1 VIEIKGHHFYNDVKH
16 MTEWMGAHVRNTLLK
31 NLREQT
37 VQLPGGPNRPP
48 ETFTM
53 EELGIGYVILAKSFP
68 LDKTHKEP
76 NPYYEG
82 RGATGGAYGS
92 GGMGGMMP
100 GGMAPGGM
108 APGGMAP
115 GGMAPGGMGPGGMG
129 SGGPAAPKGN
139 PSGAAA
145 DTEEEEKEVEPPFYD
160 APKYDFIV
168 QFCWQEKQ
176 LTERLKQR
184 ELARQQEQEQ
194 QDQQNQ
200 QDQEQTDAP
209 DDSVAAADLGG

>member
-1 VIEIKGHHFYNDVKH
+1 VIEIKGHHFYNDEKN

-31 NLREQT
+31 NLREQK
-37 VQLPGGPNRPP
+37 VQLPGGPNHPP
-48 ETFTM
+48 EVFTM
-53 EELGIGYVILAKSFP
+53 KELGIGYVILAKSLP

-82 RGATGGAYGS
+82 PRTNTGGYGGS
-92 GGMGGMMP
+92 GME
-100 GGMAPGGM
+100 GMAPGGM
-108 APGGMAP
+108 GMGGMVP

-129 SGGPAAPKGN
+129 PGGVGPGRPPGSAA
-139 PSGAAA
+139 GA
-145 DTEEEEKEVEPPFYD
+145 DDEEEEKEVEPAFFD

-184 ELARQQEQEQ
+184 DLARQQELLEQ
-194 QDQQNQ
+194 Q
-200 QDQEQTDAP
+200 QETQEPTQEPTGVP
-209 DDSVAAADLGG
+209 DDSVAAADSGG